1 LSQATF
7 TPPDCVPLIV
17 AEPERP
23 FWGFG
28 EIFITAAVF
37 LVSQQFTA
45 MLAYRQAARYLK
57 SGAFLLAI
65 ESIAYLAVFAV
76 LALLFARYRR
86 PLLRSLAW
94 IRQPFRPLHLV
105 FVGVVLSVVTV
116 LLEQLLRTPNVQTP
130 FDKLL
135 GDAPSRILIALFGVT
150 LAPAFEELLF
160 RGLLQPVLV
169 QAAGVLPGI
178 LITSVIFGAV
188 HLSQNAFIWQSGVLI
203 ALVGFV
209 LGTVRHISG
218 STRASAIVH
227 AAYNSLP
234 CLALLLTGGQTFH
247 K

>member
-1 LSQATF
+1 LN
-7 TPPDCVPLIV
+7 PPLIV

-28 EIFITAAVF
+28 EILVTAAVF
-37 LVSQQFTA
+37 LVSQQFTV
-45 MLAYRQAARYLK
+45 MLAYREAERYAN
-57 SGAFLLAI
+57 SGVFLLGV
-65 ESIAYLAVFAV
+65 ESIAYLAVFAA

-86 PLLRSLAW
+86 PLLKSLAW
-94 IRQPFRPLHLV
+94 IRQPFRPIHLV
-105 FVGVVLSVVTV
+105 VVGVILSVLAV
-116 LLEQLLRTPNVQTP
+116 LLEELLRTPNVQTP
-130 FDKLL
+130 FTKLL
-135 GDAPSRILIALFGVT
+135 SDAPSRILIALFGVT

-160 RGLLQPVLV
+160 RGLLQPVLIE
-169 QAAGVLPGI
+169 ATGVLPGI

-188 HLSQNAFIWQSGVLI
+188 HLSQNAFIWQSGLLI

>member
-1 LSQATF
+1 LTGTTLPA
-7 TPPDCVPLIV
+7 PDRTPLIV
-17 AEPERP
+17 AEPDRP

-37 LVSQQFTA
+37 LVAQQFTA
-45 MLAYRQAARYLK
+45 MLAYREAERYTK
-57 SGAFLLAI
+57 SGAFLLGV
-65 ESIAYLAVFAV
+65 ESIAYLAVFGV

-86 PLLRSLAW
+86 PLFASLAW
-94 IRQPFRPLHLV
+94 IRQPFRPVHLV
-105 FVGVVLSVVTV
+105 FVGLILSVLTV

-150 LAPAFEELLF
+150 FAPAFEELLF

-169 QAAGVLPGI
+169 EAAGVLPGI
-178 LITSVIFGAV
+178 LITSAIFGAV
-188 HLSQNAFIWQSGVLI
+188 HLAQNAFIWQSGVLI

>member
-1 LSQATF
+1 LN
-7 TPPDCVPLIV
+7 PPLIV

-28 EIFITAAVF
+28 EILVTAAVF
-37 LVSQQFTA
+37 LAAQQFTV
-45 MLAYRQAARYLK
+45 MLAYREAERYAS
-57 SGAFLLAI
+57 SGVFLLGV
-65 ESIAYLAVFAV
+65 ESIAYVAVFAA

-86 PLLRSLAW
+86 PLLKSLAW
-94 IRQPFRPLHLV
+94 IRQPFRPIHLV
-105 FVGVVLSVVTV
+105 VVGVILYVVTV
-116 LLEQLLRTPNVQTP
+116 LLEELLRTPNIQTP

-135 GDAPSRILIALFGVT
+135 VDTPSRILIALFGVT

-160 RGLLQPVLV
+160 RGLLQPVLIE
-169 QAAGVLPGI
+169 ATGVLPGI

-188 HLSQNAFIWQSGVLI
+188 HLSQNAFIWQSGLLI

-227 AAYNSLP
+227 VAYNSLP

>member
-1 LSQATF
+1 LN
-7 TPPDCVPLIV
+7 PPLIV

-28 EIFITAAVF
+28 EILVTAAVF
-37 LVSQQFTA
+37 LVAQQFTV
-45 MLAYRQAARYLK
+45 MLAYREAERYAS
-57 SGAFLLAI
+57 SGAFLLGV
-65 ESIAYLAVFAV
+65 ESIAYLAVFAA

-86 PLLRSLAW
+86 PLLKSLAW
-94 IRQPFRPLHLV
+94 IRQPFRPMHLV
-105 FVGVVLSVVTV
+105 MVGVILSVVTV
-116 LLEQLLRTPNVQTP
+116 LLEQLLRTPNVPTP
-130 FDKLL
+130 FEKLL
-135 GDAPSRILIALFGVT
+135 VDAPSRILIAVFGVT
-150 LAPAFEELLF
+150 FAPAFEELLF
-160 RGLLQPVLV
+160 RGLLQPVLIE
-169 QAAGVLPGI
+169 ATGVLPGI
-178 LITSVIFGAV
+178 LITSVAFGAV

-234 CLALLLTGGQTFH
+234 CLTLLLTGGQSFH